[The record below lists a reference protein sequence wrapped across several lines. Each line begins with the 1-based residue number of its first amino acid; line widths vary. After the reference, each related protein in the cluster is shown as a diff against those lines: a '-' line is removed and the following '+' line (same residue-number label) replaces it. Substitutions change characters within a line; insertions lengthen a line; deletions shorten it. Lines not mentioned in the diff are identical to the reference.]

1 MTATVSPIMGI
12 TGLTMAAVSSMVV
25 DITAVTT
32 STGVG
37 LGTEDFMEGDV
48 FTEVVPM
55 GMVWTLYRGLVTAAI
70 IRTVELVGAGGGE
83 TAGSR

>member
-1 MTATVSPIMGI
+1 
-12 TGLTMAAVSSMVV
+12 MVV

>member
-1 MTATVSPIMGI
+1 M
-12 TGLTMAAVSSMVV
+12 
-25 DITAVTT
+25 
-32 STGVG
+32 
-37 LGTEDFMEGDV
+37 GTEDFMEGDV

>member
-1 MTATVSPIMGI
+1 MSPIMGI